1 MWLSLFK
8 PRRGKAIPEPRSERA
23 PELTE
28 VEQLVARARAAG
40 LPLER
45 DRLFREAAQAAVRL
59 MTPAVRSFCRE
70 QLGGDE
76 GLGDEATQQAWLV
89 FWRVLPRFEGRSQL
103 STFVF
108 GIAKNVCRDLRK
120 LRRLEQGD
128 EVEVFEWPDHD
139 DRLEAERRRVAM
151 VKAVEGLEPAARWL
165 LEQRLVEERSYRE
178 ILPVYRALFGE
189 AIGTEEGL
197 RSAFFKAKAAL
208 KAALGGRDE

>member
-8 PRRGKAIPEPRSERA
+8 PRRGAAA
-23 PELTE
+23 PELTPE
-28 VEQLVARARAAG
+28 LLEIEGLVAKARAAT

-45 DRLFREAAQAAVRL
+45 DRLFREAAQAAVRV
-59 MTPAVRSFCRE
+59 MTPNLRSFCRA

-89 FWRVLPRFEGRSQL
+89 FWRVLPRFEARSTL

-108 GIAKNVCRDLRK
+108 GIAKNVCRDVRK

-139 DRLEAERRRVAM
+139 DRLDAERRKRAM
-151 VKAVEGLEPAARWL
+151 VEAVEGLQPAARWL

-189 AIGTEEGL
+189 GIASEEGL
-197 RSAFFKAKAAL
+197 RTVFFKAKAAL
-208 KAALGGRDE
+208 KAALGGRHE

>member
-8 PRRGKAIPEPRSERA
+8 PRRGPATPEPT
-23 PELTE
+23 ELTKI
-28 VEQLVARARAAG
+28 EQLVARARSAT

-45 DRLFREAAQAAVRL
+45 DRLYREAAQAAVRV
-59 MTPAVRSFCRE
+59 MTPNLRSFCRL

-76 GLGDEATQQAWLV
+76 GLGDEATQQTWLV

-108 GIAKNVCRDLRK
+108 GIAKNVCRDLR
-120 LRRLEQGD
+120 RLHKMEQGD

-139 DRLEAERRRVAM
+139 DRLETERRKRAM

-189 AIGTEEGL
+189 AIGSEEGL